1 MTADK
6 LRIDRL
12 TIALHEAI
20 IDNGGVECEQVPDV
34 FFPEEFSVPV
44 GLGNNKGLSTMYNM
58 AMDTARQICMRCPV
72 MDKCLKVGM
81 FEDYGIWGGTT
92 PKQRQKLKLERND

>member
-20 IDNGGVECEQVPDV
+20 IDNGGVECEQVPEV
-34 FFPEEFSVPV
+34 FFPEEWAARES
-44 GLGNNKGLSTMYNM
+44 KYQSTNMYYM
-58 AMDTARQICMRCPV
+58 AIDTARQICMRCPV

-92 PKQRQKLKLERND
+92 PQQRRKIKKERND

>member
-34 FFPEEFSVPV
+34 FFPEEWAARSPMQ
-44 GLGNNKGLSTMYNM
+44 STNMYNM
-58 AMDTARQICMRCPV
+58 AIETARQICMRCPV

-92 PKQRQKLKLERND
+92 PKQRQKLKKERND

>member
-1 MTADK
+1 MTADN

-34 FFPEEFSVPV
+34 FFPEEWAARTSMQ
-44 GLGNNKGLSTMYNM
+44 STNMYNM
-58 AMDTARQICMRCPV
+58 AIETARQICFRCPV

-92 PKQRQKLKLERND
+92 PKQRQKLKLERTD

>member
-12 TIALHEAI
+12 TFELQEAI
-20 IDNGGVECEQVPDV
+20 IDNGGVECEQVPNV
-34 FFPEEFSVPV
+34 FFPEEFSVQGRV
-44 GLGNNKGLSTMYNM
+44 GNNGGSSMYKL
-58 AMDTARQICMRCPV
+58 AVETARQICMRCPV

-92 PKQRQKLKLERND
+92 PKQRQKLKRERTD

>member
-12 TIALHEAI
+12 TFELQEAI

-34 FFPEEFSVPV
+34 FFPEEWAARGASQ
-44 GLGNNKGLSTMYNM
+44 STNMYNM
-58 AMDTARQICMRCPV
+58 AIETARQICMRCPV
-72 MDKCLKVGM
+72 IDKCLKVGM

-92 PKQRQKLKLERND
+92 PKQRQKLKRERTD

>member
-34 FFPEEFSVPV
+34 FFPEEWAVPEAR
-44 GLGNNKGLSTMYNM
+44 GHNKGSSTMYNM
-58 AMDTARQICMRCPV
+58 AIDTARQICMRCPV